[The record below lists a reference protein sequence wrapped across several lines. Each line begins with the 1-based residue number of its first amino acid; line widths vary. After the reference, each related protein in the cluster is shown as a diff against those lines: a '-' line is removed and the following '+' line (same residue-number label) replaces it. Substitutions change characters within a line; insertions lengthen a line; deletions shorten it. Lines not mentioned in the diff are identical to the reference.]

1 MPENNTNTATNVA
14 KAPTNPF
21 ITSVEKSNSAIV
33 SAITTQI
40 EKRGL
45 KLDDYA
51 LVCAMNAA
59 STIYG
64 ILHTNGLSWDSQDL
78 DISNCQEI
86 IKKVALLKLNA
97 AASNREVYFQLRSV
111 QIGGK
116 KGPWKKTIEMGIEGD
131 GNDAILRNFG
141 VNVKSIVKIWE
152 VRENDDFEYPSYSGI
167 EIIPPKW
174 VQKGK
179 GKYVRVVY
187 LIMLN
192 DGTIDYRIA
201 EREDVVRNLHAHI
214 MNNMMNETFGICAS
228 RYDAT
233 AEQKA
238 QIEQKKREIKAKIK
252 NMTLEELLDF
262 PEVQK
267 WISPSW
273 SEPHSREAMILRKM
287 KNNAIKKFPKDFG
300 NSYAVDAYNELSDE
314 TVRTTATEILTEA
327 NTGEVIDV
335 NFKDVHSPEPPKA
348 IAEVNNGD

>member
-59 STIYG
+59 STISG
-64 ILHTNGLSWDSQDL
+64 ILHTNGLSWDSQSL

-86 IKKVALLKLNA
+86 IKKVALLKLNT
-97 AASNREVYFQLRSV
+97 AASNREVYFQLRNV
-111 QIGGK
+111 RIGSD
-116 KGPWKKTIEMGIEGD
+116 WKKIIEMGIEGD

-152 VRENDDFEYPSYSGI
+152 VRENDDFEYPSYNGI

-214 MNNMMNETFGICAS
+214 MNNMMNETFGICAD
-228 RYDAT
+228 RYKAT
-233 AEQKA
+233 PEQKI
-238 QIEQKKREIKAKIK
+238 QIEQKKQEIKAKIK
-252 NMTLEELLDF
+252 DMTLDELLDF
-262 PEVQK
+262 PEVKK

-273 SEPHSREAMILRKM
+273 GEPHSREAMILRKM

-314 TVRTTATEILTEA
+314 TVRTTAAEIRTEA

-335 NFKDVHSPEPPKA
+335 DFKDVEHTPEPKA